1 MITAR
6 LVGDDAM
13 IAWLRA
19 TPDAV
24 ASGLAR
30 AITTL
35 GIELQRKIQEDELTG
50 QTLAARSGPL
60 GSGTNLQLD
69 QSDDRIAATV
79 SSDSEYAH
87 AHGYGVVGVGAKL
100 RRLTKAFGRH
110 RPRKAVKVRSD
121 PRRMDAPKGSLLSS
135 ALEDMDPAI
144 RAEVEAALREA
155 LTR

>member
-1 MITAR
+1 VITAH
-6 LVGDDAM
+6 LVGNDAV

-19 TPDAV
+19 TPDAA

-35 GIELQRKIQEDELTG
+35 GIELQRKIQENKLTG
-50 QTLAARSGPL
+50 QTLIA
-60 GSGTNLQLD
+60 GSSSNSLQLD

-79 SSDSEYAH
+79 SSDREYAH
-87 AHGYGVVGVGAKL
+87 AHGYGAVGVGAKL
-100 RRLTKAFGRH
+100 RRITKAFGRQ
-110 RPRKAVKVRSD
+110 RPRKAIKVRSD
-121 PRRMDAPKGSLLSS
+121 PRRIDAPKGSFLSS

>member
-6 LVGDDAM
+6 LVGDDAV

-35 GIELQRKIQEDELTG
+35 GIELQRKIQENELTG
-50 QTLAARSGPL
+50 QTLVA
-60 GSGTNLQLD
+60 GSSSISLQLD

-121 PRRMDAPKGSLLSS
+121 PRRMDAPKGSFLSS

>member
-1 MITAR
+1 VITAR
-6 LVGDDAM
+6 LVGDDAV
-13 IAWLRA
+13 IAWFRA
-19 TPDAV
+19 TPNAV
-24 ASGLAR
+24 SSGLAR

-35 GIELQRKIQEDELTG
+35 GIELQRKIQENELTG
-50 QTLAARSGPL
+50 QTLVA
-60 GSGTNLQLD
+60 GSSSNSLQLD

-121 PRRMDAPKGSLLSS
+121 PRRMDAPKGSFLSS